1 VSALFEEF
9 TQAEL
14 TRDTPQQLTYTGGY
28 PATGSGYKTSSTL
41 AMTFSFSVKALGPV
55 ERTPKG
61 GVVDYRM
68 GLNQDFTASI
78 TKTE

>member
-1 VSALFEEF
+1 
-9 TQAEL
+9 
-14 TRDTPQQLTYTGGY
+14 
-28 PATGSGYKTSSTL
+28 
-41 AMTFSFSVKALGPV
+41 AMTFSFSVKALGPL